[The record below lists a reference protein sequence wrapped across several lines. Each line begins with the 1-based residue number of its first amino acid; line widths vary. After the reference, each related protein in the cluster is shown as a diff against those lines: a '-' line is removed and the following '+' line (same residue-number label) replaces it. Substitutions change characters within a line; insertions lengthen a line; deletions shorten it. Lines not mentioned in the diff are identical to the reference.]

1 MKAEGRGPD
10 GSSKRLDR
18 LRGRWAIRWS
28 AIEVEQPQDGR
39 VMAVNYIFDENDGEG
54 RSCWIGPAQ
63 GIAEAK
69 KPDLYRE
76 FVLIR

>member
-1 MKAEGRGPD
+1 MPP
-10 GSSKRLDR
+10 LDHIFQEAWQIA
-18 LRGRWAIRWS
+18 LS
-28 AIEVEQPQDGR
+28 QYTTR
-39 VMAVNYIFDENDGEG
+39 VFCIP
-54 RSCWIGPAQ
+54 PAQ